1 MVDVQAAGTRGRSPH
16 SIPPHSTSP
25 PTVMLLLML
34 PIDYFMMN
42 GEVTKAASL
51 VCPMLVPLVQSAVLA
66 QEAVDLFL
74 EALNEHW
81 GALAVSYSESPLALT
96 LKVLQN

>member
-16 SIPPHSTSP
+16 SIPPHSISP

-51 VCPMLVPLVQSAVLA
+51 VCPMLVPLVQSAVLV

-81 GALAVSYSESPLALT
+81 YALAVSCSESPLALT